1 MALATLP
8 EQRNNLLR
16 LLSISHDLQRNP
28 SSRQR
33 IKALLRAGFHHI
45 KLQGTPEG
53 CAESLDYLLEKGFVP
68 PGTEGRLVQMWKDLR
83 EEALR
88 YRKELREEGYGMS
101 EEPSKVYTQGKLF

>member
-16 LLSISHDLQRNP
+16 LLSISHDLPRNP

-68 PGTEGRLVQMWKDLR
+68 PGTEGRLVQMWKDLHK
-83 EEALR
+83 EALR
-88 YRKELREEGYGMS
+88 YLRELREDIYCIQ
-101 EEPSKVYTQGKLF
+101 EEPSRGYAQGKLF